1 MMPTNSTSTQQAS
14 STRVNTP
21 PATEFW
27 VQFEEQLLDGRFP
40 LNKYAGSF
48 QSGAVF
54 LSELGGQEEPRVVVK
69 LVSAAASD
77 AQALASSWSIAHTL
91 QHHNLVRVYATGQ
104 ASVGG
109 LRVVYA
115 VTDHADE
122 GLDSIIQLRSLSESE
137 ARELLESSA
146 HAVDFLQGRGLLHGS
161 LEPSAIVAVGDAIK
175 LTTDRVIPAAQGRTV
190 RRELDPY
197 DAPEVPAAGRSVASE
212 IWALGA
218 ILYRALTRRLPGA
231 PDAPAMS
238 ALPQP
243 FAAILPNCL
252 ANDPA
257 QRWMPR
263 SIVDALGGV
272 QPEFKPITRR
282 ASPPNTA
289 TLLPTASRP
298 AWWKISIVAIGV
310 LLLFIAWFAIRSRQ
324 TKRVAAVLPPAAS
337 RLKSSQQ
344 PPVAGQPA
352 PMTGQVSPFTSPAAQ
367 PRLAES
373 PARGRQRTIW
383 RVVVYTYSTA
393 AEAEKKAA
401 AINRRWPDLNA
412 AVFSPADHPPV
423 LVVIG
428 GTMDRD
434 AANQLRRR
442 VLASGFPSDTYISNY
457 SR

>member
-1 MMPTNSTSTQQAS
+1 MMPTNSTSTHQAS

-69 LVSAAASD
+69 LVSAAAGD

-91 QHHNLVRVYATGQ
+91 HHPNLVRVYATGQ

-109 LRVVYA
+109 LRMVYA

-175 LTTDRVIPAAQGRTV
+175 LETDHVIPAAQGRTV

-197 DAPEVPAAGRSVASE
+197 DAPEVLAAGRSVASE

-257 QRWMPR
+257 QRWTPR

-272 QPEFKPITRR
+272 QPGFTPIPRQH
-282 ASPPNTA
+282 APPNTA
-289 TLLPTASRP
+289 TLLPTESRP
-298 AWWKISIVAIGV
+298 AWWKISIVALAV
-310 LLLFIAWFAIRSRQ
+310 LLLFIAWFAIRSR
-324 TKRVAAVLPPAAS
+324 TDEAGGRHPPACCQPSKAG
-337 RLKSSQQ
+337 QQ
-344 PPVAGQPA
+344 PHVAGP
-352 PMTGQVSPFTSPAAQ
+352 TGADAGKVSPFTPPATQ

-373 PARGRQRTIW
+373 PARGG
-383 RVVVYTYSTA
+383 S
-393 AEAEKKAA
+393 E
-401 AINRRWPDLNA
+401 P
-412 AVFSPADHPPV
+412 F
-423 LVVIG
+423 G
-428 GTMDRD
+428 G
-434 AANQLRRR
+434 L
-442 VLASGFPSDTYISNY
+442 
-457 SR
+457 